1 MNLPFTT
8 NNGERDATLSMS
20 FYLLTYMDNL
30 RGTNQTRYLIR
41 PIIIIK
47 AIIRVKN
54 KTRK

>member
-8 NNGERDATLSMS
+8 NNGERDAMLSMS
-20 FYLLTYMDNL
+20 FYLLTCMDNL
-30 RGTNQTRYLIR
+30 RGTNQTKYLIR

-47 AIIRVKN
+47 TIIRIKN

>member
-8 NNGERDATLSMS
+8 NNGERDATLLMS

-30 RGTNQTRYLIR
+30 RGTNQTKYLIR

>member
-30 RGTNQTRYLIR
+30 RGTNQTKHLIR

-47 AIIRVKN
+47 AVIRVKN